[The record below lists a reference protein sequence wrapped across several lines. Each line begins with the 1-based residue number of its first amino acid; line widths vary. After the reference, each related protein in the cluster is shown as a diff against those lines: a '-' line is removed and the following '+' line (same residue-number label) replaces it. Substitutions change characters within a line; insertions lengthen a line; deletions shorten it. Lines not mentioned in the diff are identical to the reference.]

1 MVSDGRLLKVD
12 AGQVN
17 REQRLE
23 QWIESNAD
31 ILGELLLLVGRQV
44 KTSYGGIIDLLA
56 IDNEGRCVVIE
67 LKRGRT
73 PRDIVAQTLD
83 YVSWVAELKD
93 EAVREM
99 VSRRTG
105 KAFADAYK
113 DRFGIRNP
121 PAELNTDQRMLIVAT
136 DADEATGRIV
146 NHLTQRYGVDINIV
160 ALSYYMVGDQELLAR
175 TWVVDP
181 AELENRVESRPSEL
195 SGDAERVWTGL
206 WHFNT
211 GAHEGRSWDDERR
224 YGFLSAGKGPKWRDE
239 ALKLSVGDNVYAYIN
254 GAGYCG
260 GGIVTSTAVR
270 ADLFKPP
277 GASALLRDLPLDF
290 DGWFENADDDEM
302 AEYMVGVKWTR
313 TVPASDGLRVAYPLR
328 GTVRK
333 IYSADLAET
342 LRATFG

>member
-1 MVSDGRLLKVD
+1 MAESIGLWVVDDGRLLKVD
-12 AGQVN
+12 AGPVN

-31 ILGELLLLVGRQV
+31 ILGESLLLVGRQV
-44 KTSYGGIIDLLA
+44 RTAYGGIIDLLA

-67 LKRGRT
+67 LKRGKT

-93 EAVREM
+93 EEVREM

-105 KAFADAYK
+105 KAFAEAYK
-113 DRFGIRNP
+113 ERFGIRNP

-146 NHLTQRYGVDINIV
+146 NHLTRRYGVDINIV
-160 ALSYYMVGDQELLAR
+160 ALSYYLVGDKELLAR
-175 TWVVDP
+175 TWIVDP
-181 AELENRVESRPSEL
+181 AELEDRVESRPSEL
-195 SGDAERVWTGL
+195 TSDAERVWTGL

-224 YGFLSAGKGPKWRDE
+224 YGFLSAGGGRKWRDE
-239 ALKLSVGDNVYAYIN
+239 ISRLSVGDKVYAYIN

-260 GGIVTSTAVR
+260 GG
-270 ADLFKPP
+270 
-277 GASALLRDLPLDF
+277 ASCRPLCEPTCSRRLAHPFRLRIFHLTPI
-290 DGWFENADDDEM
+290 
-302 AEYMVGVKWTR
+302 
-313 TVPASDGLRVAYPLR
+313 SGLRMR
-328 GTVRK
+328 R
-333 IYSADLAET
+333 
-342 LRATFG
+342 R